1 MEIVTKIAPIAL
13 ALIMLGLGLGLTT
26 QDFARV
32 LKTPKDFLTG
42 FISQLIILPIVAFVL
57 IKILGMFL
65 EISPE
70 IALGVMIIAA
80 APGGITSNVLT
91 KFANGDVAL
100 SVSLTAVISI
110 ISIITVPL
118 IVFTSAD
125 LMGVSFANEN
135 INITGTALKMALV
148 VAVPV
153 ILGMIIR
160 KFADNFIGSKTSI
173 IDKITGIL
181 FLIVFI
187 AIWVEEKDN
196 IFDYLAQAGLV
207 VLILNITM
215 MVIAYYLAKTFAS
228 GIDQIKCISLECG
241 LQNGTLAVFVAT
253 EISNEIVYMIPTAAY
268 ALIMYFTGFI
278 FIYFLRNK
286 V

>member
-57 IKILGMFL
+57 LKTLGMFL

-135 INITGTALKMALV
+135 INITGTALKMAMV

-215 MVIAYYLAKTFAS
+215 MILAYYLAKTFAS

>member
-26 QDFARV
+26 QDFTRV
-32 LKTPKDFLTG
+32 LRNPKDFIVG
-42 FISQLIILPIVAFVL
+42 FIAQLIILPIVAFLL
-57 IKILGMFL
+57 IKILNT
-65 EISPE
+65 PTE

-91 KFANGDVAL
+91 KFAKGDVAL
-100 SVSLTAVISI
+100 SISLTAIISI

-118 IVFTSAD
+118 IVFTSANILGVD
-125 LMGVSFANEN
+125 LVSQD
-135 INITGTALKMALV
+135 INLTGTALKMAGV

-160 KFADNFIGSKTSI
+160 KFADNFISSKISF
-173 IDKITGIL
+173 IDKITGFL

-187 AIWVEEKDN
+187 AIWIEEREN
-196 IFDYLAQAGLV
+196 IFEYLSQAGLV
-207 VLILNITM
+207 VLILNVVM
-215 MVIAYYLAKTFAS
+215 MLIAYNIAKIFAS
-228 GIDQIKCISLECG
+228 GTEQKKCIAIECG

-253 EISNEIVYMIPTAAY
+253 QISNEIVYLIPTAAY
-268 ALIMYFTGFI
+268 ALIMYITGFL

-286 V
+286 I

>member
-26 QDFARV
+26 QDFTRV
-32 LKTPKDFLTG
+32 LRNPKDFLVG
-42 FISQLIILPIVAFVL
+42 FIAQLIILPIVAFLL
-57 IKILGMFL
+57 IKILNT
-65 EISPE
+65 PTE

-91 KFANGDVAL
+91 KFAKGDVAL
-100 SVSLTAVISI
+100 SVSLTAIISI

-118 IVFTSAD
+118 IVFTSANILGID
-125 LMGVSFANEN
+125 LVSQE
-135 INITGTALKMALV
+135 INLTGTALKMAGV

-160 KFADNFIGSKTSI
+160 KFADNFISSKISF
-173 IDKITGIL
+173 IDKITGFL
-181 FLIVFI
+181 FLIVYI
-187 AIWVEEKDN
+187 AIWIEEREN
-196 IFDYLAQAGLV
+196 IFEYLSQAGLV
-207 VLILNITM
+207 VLILNVVM
-215 MVIAYYLAKTFAS
+215 MLIAYNIAKIFAS
-228 GIDQIKCISLECG
+228 GTEQKKCIAIECG

-253 EISNEIVYMIPTAAY
+253 QISNEIVYLIPTAAY
-268 ALIMYFTGFI
+268 ALIMYITGFI

-286 V
+286 I

>member
-26 QDFARV
+26 QDFTRV
-32 LKTPKDFLTG
+32 LRNPKDFLVG
-42 FISQLIILPIVAFVL
+42 FIAQLIILPIVAFLL
-57 IKILGMFL
+57 IKILNT
-65 EISPE
+65 PTE

-91 KFANGDVAL
+91 KFAKGDVAL
-100 SVSLTAVISI
+100 SISLTAIISI

-118 IVFTSAD
+118 IVFTSANILGID
-125 LMGVSFANEN
+125 LVSQE
-135 INITGTALKMALV
+135 INLTSTALKMAGV
-148 VAVPV
+148 VALPV

-160 KFADNFIGSKTSI
+160 NFADNFISSKISF
-173 IDKITGIL
+173 IDKITGFL

-187 AIWVEEKDN
+187 AIWIEEREN
-196 IFDYLAQAGLV
+196 IFEYLSQAGLV
-207 VLILNITM
+207 VLILNVVM
-215 MVIAYYLAKTFAS
+215 MLIAYNIAKIFAS
-228 GIDQIKCISLECG
+228 GTEQKKCIAIECG

-253 EISNEIVYMIPTAAY
+253 QISNEIVYLIPTAAY
-268 ALIMYFTGFI
+268 ALIMYITGFL

-286 V
+286 I

>member
-26 QDFARV
+26 QDFTRV
-32 LKTPKDFLTG
+32 LRNPKDFLVG
-42 FISQLIILPIVAFVL
+42 FIAQLIILPIVAFLL
-57 IKILGMFL
+57 IKILNT
-65 EISPE
+65 PTE

-91 KFANGDVAL
+91 KFAKGDVAL
-100 SVSLTAVISI
+100 SVSLTAIVSI

-125 LMGVSFANEN
+125 ILGVDLVSQD
-135 INITGTALKMALV
+135 INLTGTALKMAGV

-160 KFADNFIGSKTSI
+160 KFADNFISSKISFI
-173 IDKITGIL
+173 NKITGFL

-187 AIWVEEKDN
+187 AIWIEEREN
-196 IFDYLAQAGLV
+196 IFEYLSQAGLV
-207 VLILNITM
+207 VLILNVIM
-215 MVIAYYLAKTFAS
+215 MLIAYNIAKIFAS
-228 GIDQIKCISLECG
+228 GTEQKKCIAIECG

-253 EISNEIVYMIPTAAY
+253 QISNEIVYLIPTAAY
-268 ALIMYFTGFI
+268 ALIMYITGFL

-286 V
+286 I

>member
-26 QDFARV
+26 QDFTRV
-32 LKTPKDFLTG
+32 LRNPKNFLVG
-42 FISQLIILPIVAFVL
+42 FIAQLIILPIVAFLL
-57 IKILGMFL
+57 IKILNT
-65 EISPE
+65 PTE

-91 KFANGDVAL
+91 KFAKGDVAL
-100 SVSLTAVISI
+100 SISLTAIISI

-118 IVFTSAD
+118 IVFTSANILGVD
-125 LMGVSFANEN
+125 LVSQD
-135 INITGTALKMALV
+135 INLTGTALKMAGV

-160 KFADNFIGSKTSI
+160 KFADNFISSKISF
-173 IDKITGIL
+173 IDKITGFL

-187 AIWVEEKDN
+187 AIWIEEREN
-196 IFDYLAQAGLV
+196 IFEYLSQAGLV
-207 VLILNITM
+207 VLILNVVM
-215 MVIAYYLAKTFAS
+215 MLIAYNIAKIFAS
-228 GIDQIKCISLECG
+228 GTEQKKCIALECG

-253 EISNEIVYMIPTAAY
+253 QISNEIVYLIPTAAY
-268 ALIMYFTGFI
+268 ALIMYVTGFL

-286 V
+286 I

>member
-26 QDFARV
+26 QDFMRV
-32 LKTPKDFLTG
+32 VKQPKDFVLG
-42 FISQLIILPIVAFVL
+42 FISQLIILPIVAFIL
-57 IKILGMFL
+57 IKILGT
-65 EISPE
+65 SPE

-91 KFANGDVAL
+91 KFVNGDVAL
-100 SVSLTAVISI
+100 SISLTAVISI

-125 LMGVSFANEN
+125 LIGINFEDEN
-135 INITGTALKMALV
+135 INMIGTSLKMALV

-160 KFADNFIGSKTSI
+160 KFADNFIRSKTSI
-173 IDKITGIL
+173 IDKITSIL

-187 AIWVEEKDN
+187 AIWIEEKDN

-207 VLILNITM
+207 VLTLNIVM
-215 MVIAYYLAKTFAS
+215 MILAFYWAKIFGTGSPQQKT
-228 GIDQIKCISLECG
+228 ISIECG
-241 LQNGTLAVFVAT
+241 LQNGTLAIFVGTSVFGGGLYIIPAAT
-253 EISNEIVYMIPTAAY
+253 YS
-268 ALIMYFTGFI
+268 LIMYLTSLI
-278 FIYFLRNK
+278 FIYFIKNR
-286 V
+286 

>member
-26 QDFARV
+26 QDFTRV
-32 LKTPKDFLTG
+32 LRNPKDFLVG
-42 FISQLIILPIVAFVL
+42 FIAQLIILPIVAFLL
-57 IKILGMFL
+57 IKILNT
-65 EISPE
+65 PTE

-91 KFANGDVAL
+91 KFAKGDVAL
-100 SVSLTAVISI
+100 SVSLTAIVSI

-125 LMGVSFANEN
+125 ILGVDLVSQD
-135 INITGTALKMALV
+135 INLTGTALKMAGV

-160 KFADNFIGSKTSI
+160 KFADNFISSKISF
-173 IDKITGIL
+173 IDKITGFL

-187 AIWVEEKDN
+187 AIWIEEREN
-196 IFDYLAQAGLV
+196 IFEYLSQAGLV
-207 VLILNITM
+207 VLILNVVM
-215 MVIAYYLAKTFAS
+215 MLIAYNIAKIFAS
-228 GIDQIKCISLECG
+228 GTEQKKCIAIECG

-253 EISNEIVYMIPTAAY
+253 QISNEIVYLIPTAAY
-268 ALIMYFTGFI
+268 ALIMYVTGFL

-286 V
+286 I

>member
-26 QDFARV
+26 QDFTRV
-32 LKTPKDFLTG
+32 IKTPKDFLVG
-42 FISQLIILPIVAFVL
+42 LISQLIILPIVAFILV
-57 IKILGMFL
+57 KILGTP
-65 EISPE
+65 IE

-100 SVSLTAVISI
+100 SVSLTAIISI

-125 LMGVSFANEN
+125 LLGVSFASED
-135 INITGTALKMALV
+135 INLTNTAIKMSLV
-148 VAVPV
+148 VALPV
-153 ILGMIIR
+153 ILGMVIR
-160 KFADNFIGSKTSI
+160 KFADNFISSKSSLINKT
-173 IDKITGIL
+173 TGLL

-187 AIWVEEKDN
+187 AIWVEERDN
-196 IFDYLAQAGLV
+196 IFEYLAQAGLV
-207 VLILNITM
+207 VLILNIVM
-215 MVIAYYLAKTFAS
+215 MFIAYYLAKTFAS

-253 EISNEIVYMIPTAAY
+253 EISNNIAYMIPTAAY
-268 ALIMYFTGFI
+268 ALIMYITGFA